1 MVQLKPGAEL
11 AQKTGIA
18 VRTHCFPR
26 RDFCVPRRPRADLE
40 DIVQKDQRKPKGAKS
55 FSSAGER
62 DMDAGDR
69 AATQCHLVRLL
80 PYQQIQ
86 AFYVLVYLYMYVYKY
101 I

>member
-1 MVQLKPGAEL
+1 MVQLKPCAEL

-18 VRTHCFPR
+18 VRHIAFPGEIS
-26 RDFCVPRRPRADLE
+26 VPRRPRADLE